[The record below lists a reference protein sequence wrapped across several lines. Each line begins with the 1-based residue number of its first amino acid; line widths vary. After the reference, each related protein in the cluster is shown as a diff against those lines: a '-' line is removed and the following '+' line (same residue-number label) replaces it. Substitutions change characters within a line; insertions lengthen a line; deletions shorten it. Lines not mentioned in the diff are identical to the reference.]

1 MVFKQYNKN
10 DFFLVGKKKII
21 TRRGSKHPER
31 IMNTTKSSTS
41 IMFAA
46 SGDGKLL
53 PAYVVYKAQHIYSS
67 WEIGG
72 PRGTRYNRTQSG
84 WFDINTFEDWV
95 NTVALPYLN
104 KLEGRK
110 VLLSDNLASHISV
123 DVIKKLKENN
133 IDMIFLPPN
142 STHLAQP
149 LDLSF
154 FRPLKIAWREILLKW
169 KKGEG
174 RKKSSIPKSTFPTLL
189 KRLIDAIE
197 PNSKKNILYGFKK
210 GGIVPLNRQEV
221 LRCLPEE
228 PNEVEDVEVEAA
240 NNSILD
246 LLKELR
252 YTQTPKSRDPKI
264 KT

>member
-1 MVFKQYNKN
+1 M
-10 DFFLVGKKKII
+10 
-21 TRRGSKHPER
+21 
-31 IMNTTKSSTS
+31 
-41 IMFAA
+41 
-46 SGDGKLL
+46 
-53 PAYVVYKAQHIYSS
+53 
-67 WEIGG
+67 
-72 PRGTRYNRTQSG
+72 
-84 WFDINTFEDWV
+84 
-95 NTVALPYLN
+95 
-104 KLEGRK
+104 
-110 VLLSDNLASHISV
+110 
-123 DVIKKLKENN
+123 
-133 IDMIFLPPN
+133 
-142 STHLAQP
+142 
-149 LDLSF
+149 
-154 FRPLKIAWREILLKW
+154 KW

-228 PNEVEDVEVEAA
+228 PIEVEDVEVEAA